1 LECLINSKVGIID
14 FLERN
19 LFSCTIKSLT
29 GYECPG
35 CGMQRAFIAL
45 LRGELVDSFSYNA
58 SLLPF
63 LITIIFTISHLIFGY
78 KNGARMIVVLF
89 SSTVA
94 VMVGQFVV
102 KLILKNN

>member
-1 LECLINSKVGIID
+1 LDVINNNVSVID

-45 LRGELVDSFSYNA
+45 LKGDLASSFAYNP
-58 SLLPF
+58 SLIPF
-63 LITIIFTISHLIFGY
+63 LITILFTISHLILKY
-78 KNGARMIVVLF
+78 KNGARMVVILF

-94 VMVGQFVV
+94 VMVGQFII